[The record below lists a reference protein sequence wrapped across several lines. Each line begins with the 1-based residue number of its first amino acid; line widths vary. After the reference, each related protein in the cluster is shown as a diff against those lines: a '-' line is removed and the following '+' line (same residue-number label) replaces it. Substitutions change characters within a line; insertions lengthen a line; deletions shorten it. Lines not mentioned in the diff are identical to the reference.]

1 MQPLSYTRAVTSHE
15 PDEQP
20 HQRRTIASQYREIVW
35 QVLSQGE
42 KQSPSVGFDQPAH
55 PLPHSEPGSALPVAP
70 SPPTSY
76 TITDHDDI
84 GVDPAESLINDMHV
98 NHSDG
103 IQYQH
108 SNHSNPCRALYMANE
123 AARDSRFT
131 KAIENHDTEFR
142 TAELRRSLFA
152 DRLERGFQSEVR
164 VLETIFSASQ
174 AHFASM
180 FDNTES
186 YRGTLESTRRSRFT
200 HALED
205 HETRFNRKLSWYI
218 TQLEASIL
226 GERDFAITLEARV
239 SRLLCSMGNIV
250 ENMKRKCAL
259 ESLGCARPEEYW
271 PRTTVRCRQHAGSRH
286 EFGFVRLFRSSGN
299 PSQ

>member
-1 MQPLSYTRAVTSHE
+1 MTSHE
-15 PDEQP
+15 LDGQLHRWGITAP
-20 HQRRTIASQYREIVW
+20 RSRNTAWVEI
-35 QVLSQGE
+35 SQGE
-42 KQSPSVGFDQPAH
+42 KQSPSVEFDQPPH
-55 PLPHSEPGSALPVAP
+55 HLPHSEPGSALPVSP

-76 TITDHDDI
+76 TITDHDDASF
-84 GVDPAESLINDMHV
+84 DPAECLINDMHM

-103 IQYQH
+103 IQDQH
-108 SNHSNPCRALYMANE
+108 SNHLNPCRALYMANE

-131 KAIENHDTEFR
+131 KAIENHDTEFNI
-142 TAELRRSLFA
+142 AELRRSLFA
-152 DRLERGFQSEVR
+152 DPLEREFQSAVR
-164 VLETIFSASQ
+164 AFETRFSANQ
-174 AHFASM
+174 AWDALM

-226 GERDFAITLEARV
+226 GERDVAIMLEARV
-239 SRLLCSMGNIV
+239 SQLLCSMGNIV

-259 ESLGCARPEEYW
+259 EPLDCARPEEYW
-271 PRTTVRCRQHAGSRH
+271 PITHRCGKRRRSS
-286 EFGFVRLFRSSGN
+286 EFWFVRLFRSSGN